1 MVKPWRSLKIRERRA
16 LGESLMRAARHGKGW
31 RADDAINK
39 TVGSMKPIAE
49 FLKSTILGGL
59 LVLLPLLLLWSLFAK
74 AFDIIV
80 KMATPVVHLLPRS
93 VLVEAPRLKELLA
106 VVVLVSASFIFGM
119 LLRASFFRSLVN
131 LMESH
136 TLGRLPVY
144 AALKGL
150 VSEAFQPES
159 AEGFKPA
166 MLLLAEGMQRPAY
179 VIEDHGDGNLTVFLP
194 SAPAAFSGMVHV
206 VSRDR
211 VVFLD
216 VNLIELIQSIARY
229 GVGQREL
236 LRKKKP
242 NGAQGDDKA
251 PPRHE

>member
-1 MVKPWRSLKIRERRA
+1 MVRMP
-16 LGESLMRAARHGKGW
+16 

-39 TVGSMKPIAE
+39 TDGSMKPIVE
-49 FLKSTILGGL
+49 FLKNTILGGL
-59 LVLLPLLLLWSLFAK
+59 LVLLPLLLSWGLLAK

-80 KMATPVVHLLPRS
+80 KMATPLVSLLPS
-93 VLVEAPRLKELLA
+93 SILVEAPRLKELVA
-106 VVVLVSASFIFGM
+106 VVVLVTASFIFGM
-119 LLRASFFRSLVN
+119 LLRASLFRNVVN

-136 TLGRLPVY
+136 TVGRLPVY

-150 VSEAFQPES
+150 VSEAFRPEAS
-159 AEGFKPA
+159 GGFKPA

-216 VNLIELIQSIARY
+216 VKLIELIQSIARY
-229 GVGQREL
+229 GVGQRDL
-236 LRKKKP
+236 LKKKKP
-242 NGAQGDDKA
+242 NEARDDERD
-251 PPRHE
+251 PQRL

>member
-1 MVKPWRSLKIRERRA
+1 
-16 LGESLMRAARHGKGW
+16 MRLARHGKGC
-31 RADDAINK
+31 RAADDAINK
-39 TVGSMKPIAE
+39 TEGSMKPFVE
-49 FLKSTILGGL
+49 FLKSSILGGL
-59 LVLLPLLLLWSLFAK
+59 LVLLPLLLLWILIAK

-80 KMATPVVHLLPRS
+80 EMATPFGHLLPRS

-119 LLRASFFRSLVN
+119 LLRASFFRNVMN
-131 LMESH
+131 LMENH
-136 TLGRLPVY
+136 TLGRFPVY

-150 VSEAFQPES
+150 VSEAIQPES
-159 AEGFKPA
+159 AGGFKPA

-216 VNLIELIQSIARY
+216 IKLIELIQSIARY
-229 GVGQREL
+229 GVGLRDL
-236 LRKKKP
+236 LKKKP
-242 NGAQGDDKA
+242 NEARDDERNPA
-251 PPRHE
+251 RR

>member
-1 MVKPWRSLKIRERRA
+1 
-16 LGESLMRAARHGKGW
+16 
-31 RADDAINK
+31 
-39 TVGSMKPIAE
+39 MKPIVE

-59 LVLLPLLLLWSLFAK
+59 LVLLPLLLSWSLLAK

-80 KMATPVVHLLPRS
+80 KMAAPVVHLLPRS
-93 VLVEAPRLKELLA
+93 ILIDAPRFKDLVA
-106 VVVLVSASFIFGM
+106 VVVLITTSFIFGM
-119 LLRASFFRSLVN
+119 LLRASLFRNIMN

-136 TLGRLPVY
+136 TLGRFPVY

-150 VSEAFQPES
+150 VSEAIQPES
-159 AEGFKPA
+159 AGGFKPA

-216 VNLIELIQSIARY
+216 IKLIELIQSIARY
-229 GVGQREL
+229 GVGLRDL
-236 LRKKKP
+236 LKKKP
-242 NGAQGDDKA
+242 NEARDDEKNPA
-251 PPRHE
+251 RR

>member
-1 MVKPWRSLKIRERRA
+1 
-16 LGESLMRAARHGKGW
+16 MRLAHHGKGS
-31 RADDAINK
+31 RAADDAINK
-39 TVGSMKPIAE
+39 TEGSMKPVVE

-59 LVLLPLLLLWSLFAK
+59 LVLLPLLLSWGLLAK

-80 KMATPVVHLLPRS
+80 KMATPLVHFLPSS
-93 VLVEAPRLKELLA
+93 VLVEAQRLKELVA
-106 VVVLVSASFIFGM
+106 VVVLVAASFIFGM
-119 LLRASFFRSLVN
+119 LLRASLFRNVVN

-136 TLGRLPVY
+136 TVGRLPVY

-159 AEGFKPA
+159 AGGFKPA

-179 VIEDHGDGNLTVFLP
+179 VIEDHEDGNLTVFLP

-216 VNLIELIQSIARY
+216 VKLIELIQSIARY
-229 GVGQREL
+229 GVGQRDL
-236 LRKKKP
+236 LKKKKP
-242 NGAQGDDKA
+242 NEAREDEKV
-251 PPRHE
+251 PPRH

>member
-1 MVKPWRSLKIRERRA
+1 VRV
-16 LGESLMRAARHGKGW
+16 ARHAKAC
-31 RADDAINK
+31 RAADDAINK
-39 TVGSMKPIAE
+39 AEGSMKPIVE

-59 LVLLPLLLLWSLFAK
+59 LVLLPLLLSWGLLAK

-93 VLVEAPRLKELLA
+93 ILVEAPRLKELVA
-106 VVVLVSASFIFGM
+106 VVVLVTVSFIFGM
-119 LLRASFFRSLVN
+119 LLRASFFRNVIN

-136 TLGRLPVY
+136 TLGRFPVY

-159 AEGFKPA
+159 AGGFKPA

-194 SAPAAFSGMVHV
+194 SAPGAFSGMVHV

-216 VNLIELIQSIARY
+216 VKLIELIQSIARY
-229 GVGQREL
+229 GVGQRDL
-236 LRKKKP
+236 LKKKP
-242 NGAQGDDKA
+242 NEARDDEKDL
-251 PPRHE
+251 PRH

>member
-1 MVKPWRSLKIRERRA
+1 MRKRRA
-16 LGESLMRAARHGKGW
+16 LGKSLVRFARHGKGCPA
-31 RADDAINK
+31 ADDPINK
-39 TVGSMKPIAE
+39 TEVSMKPIAE

-59 LVLLPLLLLWSLFAK
+59 LVLLPLLLSWGLLAK

-80 KMATPVVHLLPRS
+80 KMATPVVRLLPS
-93 VLVEAPRLKELLA
+93 SILVETPRLKELVA
-106 VVVLVSASFIFGM
+106 VVVLIAASFIFGM
-119 LLRASFFRSLVN
+119 LLRAAFFRKFIN

-136 TLGRLPVY
+136 TLGRFPVY

-150 VSEAFQPES
+150 VSEAIQPES
-159 AEGFKPA
+159 AGGFKPA

-216 VNLIELIQSIARY
+216 VKLIELIQSIARY
-229 GVGQREL
+229 GVGQRDL
-236 LRKKKP
+236 LTKKKP
-242 NGAQGDDKA
+242 NDARDDGNV
-251 PPRHE
+251 PPRH